1 MSITIL
7 MFARSFVNER
17 IEADVFAEAYM
28 ELWKIEGRN
37 NILQKDPSLMS
48 ECLSSIFCLADMYS
62 PDDDRDAHELDADQ
76 LRAAVEELVLKAKYF
91 LGK

>member
-7 MFARSFVNER
+7 MFARSFASER
-17 IEADVFAEAYM
+17 IDADIFSEAYM
-28 ELWKIEGRN
+28 ELWKIEGKN
-37 NILQKDPSLMS
+37 NILQKDPALMS
-48 ECLSSIFCLADMYS
+48 ECLSSIFCLADMYN

-76 LRAAVEELVLKAKYF
+76 LRVAVEELVLKSKDF